1 MFKACYDVR
10 ESSAFWHKV
19 ALHSQLTEDSDGSS
33 AEMPQWLS
41 THPNHESRAKKLDAM
56 IPSVSLVE
64 HSATFSL
71 CRSTA
76 VRGQL
81 RDARL
86 TVYYA
91 VIRCDEMK
99 CWWCGLPTLAQVMQN
114 KKKWKEETKTNI
126 ILLCHCLGYNS
137 PLIWLTLLVSE
148 VKQQLAVAGLCN
160 VLRLWMHVNCHI
172 FFDNLFACRNLFQ
185 AFFQLWVLQA
195 PPCCKVQLYE

>member
-99 CWWCGLPTLAQVMQN
+99 C
-114 KKKWKEETKTNI
+114 
-126 ILLCHCLGYNS
+126 
-137 PLIWLTLLVSE
+137 
-148 VKQQLAVAGLCN
+148 
-160 VLRLWMHVNCHI
+160 
-172 FFDNLFACRNLFQ
+172 
-185 AFFQLWVLQA
+185 
-195 PPCCKVQLYE
+195 